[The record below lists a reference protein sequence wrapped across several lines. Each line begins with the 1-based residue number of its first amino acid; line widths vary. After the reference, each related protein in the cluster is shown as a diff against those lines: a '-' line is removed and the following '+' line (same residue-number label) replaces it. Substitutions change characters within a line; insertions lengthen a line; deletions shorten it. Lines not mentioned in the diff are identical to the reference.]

1 MNIKAY
7 HGTNQNITGQFKHGL
22 DDKGVTS
29 KYGYWFTDSID
40 EAKQYGKQSS
50 NRMRSNAE
58 DHDKLIE
65 QYIKRIDLAERK
77 GNWDL
82 YDKLIEEMEAIEFG
96 DYDKSY
102 YVYTVSL
109 SLENPFVYEVGD
121 EYFDQETVIKH
132 AIKKKHDSVIFKNI
146 SDSPYGG
153 IGRTTQ
159 YVVFDPSDIKIVSKH
174 KVDSDSITE
183 SFVGFV
189 KSLDRGWNKSLIEA
203 IVDGYTVIFESTIPT
218 ITLYRGMA
226 QQFDPTY
233 DLSKTD
239 APSGYSTWTD
249 NPELARQY
257 AGSDGYVYKIK
268 LPANEMGV
276 EYLDKDGDRVLFFN
290 NEKKAGLHGV
300 KGNEYLVYTD
310 HELYDPN
317 SITLIDNIMES
328 VNPNIKYID
337 ISDDMYE
344 MDEDIDDLLNQVD
357 PLVSRSGI
365 NVLRGKD
372 LKSIAVIG
380 DTVVGALFTE
390 FNDGEFSFDVVV
402 NNDNQSSGIGKALTN
417 NAMSEYDMYSDMD
430 DVKLVIDAVNPRY
443 AEYLQKQYGLSV
455 ESEYQGHIILTDKP
469 EISLNESVQ
478 DMDGVTSN
486 SNMVF
491 LHGGNLDDIQSID
504 DFNKWTKGRVEY
516 GPGLYLTTHYGT
528 ATKYAKGSRKLYK
541 IEVEKGTDINSVSL
555 DYDTVLQFIS
565 TILSK
570 PKQKEYIVH
579 ASRFVKDGKINA
591 SIFVNIFINYD
602 LISSKNGSA
611 IRKFL
616 VDNGID
622 YEVVQNAF
630 GWGET
635 MLVLYN
641 MRKIKNV
648 QRVSPQDKSIL
659 DLPSINESI
668 DNIDSP
674 ELEKAIHL

>member
-7 HGTNQNITGQFKHGL
+7 HGTNQNITSQFKHGL
-22 DDKGVTS
+22 DHKGVTS

-58 DHDKLIE
+58 DHDKLIDK
-65 QYIKRIDLAERK
+65 YLKRIELAERK

-82 YDKLIEEMEAIEFG
+82 YDKLTEEMEAIEFS
-96 DYDKSY
+96 DDDKSY
-102 YVYTVSL
+102 YVYTVNL

-121 EYFDQETVIKH
+121 EYFDQETVINH
-132 AIKKKHDSVIFKNI
+132 AIKKKYDSVIFKNI

-203 IVDGYTVIFESTIPT
+203 IVDGYNVIFES
-218 ITLYRGMA
+218 
-226 QQFDPTY
+226 D
-233 DLSKTD
+233 
-239 APSGYSTWTD
+239 
-249 NPELARQY
+249 
-257 AGSDGYVYKIK
+257 
-268 LPANEMGV
+268 MG
-276 EYLDKDGDRVLFFN
+276 
-290 NEKKAGLHGV
+290 
-300 KGNEYLVYTD
+300 
-310 HELYDPN
+310 
-317 SITLIDNIMES
+317 
-328 VNPNIKYID
+328 
-337 ISDDMYE
+337 
-344 MDEDIDDLLNQVD
+344 
-357 PLVSRSGI
+357 
-365 NVLRGKD
+365 
-372 LKSIAVIG
+372 
-380 DTVVGALFTE
+380 
-390 FNDGEFSFDVVV
+390 
-402 NNDNQSSGIGKALTN
+402 
-417 NAMSEYDMYSDMD
+417 
-430 DVKLVIDAVNPRY
+430 
-443 AEYLQKQYGLSV
+443 
-455 ESEYQGHIILTDKP
+455 
-469 EISLNESVQ
+469 
-478 DMDGVTSN
+478 SN

-491 LHGGNLDDIQSID
+491 LHGGNLDDIQSMD

-591 SIFVNIFINYD
+591 SIFVNIFINSD

-641 MRKIKNV
+641 MKKIKNV

-668 DNIDSP
+668 YNIDSP